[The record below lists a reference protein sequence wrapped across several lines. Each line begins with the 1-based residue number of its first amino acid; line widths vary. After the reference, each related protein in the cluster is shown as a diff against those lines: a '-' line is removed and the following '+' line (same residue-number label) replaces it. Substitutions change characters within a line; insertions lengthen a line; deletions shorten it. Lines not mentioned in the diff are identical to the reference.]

1 MTLLSWSAAWM
12 EALALADLH
21 RLPWAVVDLGGA
33 YCPVSLRTAI
43 ANGMKPISVTKDP
56 RSVFV
61 DPRNVFVHQV
71 DRLSRAEPPI
81 LPKRRET

>member
-1 MTLLSWSAAWM
+1 MTYLAWFAAWA
-12 EALALADLH
+12 EALSLADLH

-43 ANGMKPISVTKDP
+43 ANGMKPLSVTRDP

-61 DPRNVFVHQV
+61 DPRNEFVHQAK
-71 DRLSRAEPPI
+71 RLARAEPPI
-81 LPKRRET
+81 PPKRRET